1 MGMDKKV
8 FLLDKERYSEET
20 AKSFSEKDLEE
31 WVADEDYN
39 ENYTIIKIDAN
50 GYDDVES
57 AIVNEL
63 PFNDI
68 DDYHIRSFGF

>member
-8 FLLDKERYSEET
+8 FLLDKERYSENT
-20 AKSFSEKDLEE
+20 AESLSEKELEE
-31 WVADEDYN
+31 WVAEEDYN

-68 DDYHIRSFGF
+68 DDYYIRSFGF

>member
-1 MGMDKKV
+1 MDKKV
-8 FLLDKERYSEET
+8 FLLDKERYSENT
-20 AKSFSEKDLEE
+20 AKSFSEKELENWVSRSTYDYDLS
-31 WVADEDYN
+31 
-39 ENYTIIKIDAN
+39 IIKIDAN

-68 DDYHIRSFGF
+68 DDYYIRSFGF

>member
-1 MGMDKKV
+1 MDKKV
-8 FLLDKERYSEET
+8 FLLDKERYSENT
-20 AKSFSEKDLEE
+20 AKSFSEKELEKWVSRSTYDYDLS
-31 WVADEDYN
+31 
-39 ENYTIIKIDAN
+39 IIKIDAN

-68 DDYHIRSFGF
+68 DDYYIRSFGF

>member
-1 MGMDKKV
+1 MDKKV
-8 FLLDKERYSEET
+8 FLLDKERYNEET
-20 AKSFSEKDLEE
+20 AKSLSEKDLEK

-68 DDYHIRSFGF
+68 DDYYIRSFGF

>member
-20 AKSFSEKDLEE
+20 AKSLSEKDLEE
-31 WVADEDYN
+31 WVAEEDYN

-68 DDYHIRSFGF
+68 DDYYIRSFGF

>member
-1 MGMDKKV
+1 MDKKV
-8 FLLDKERYSEET
+8 FLLDKERYNEET
-20 AKSFSEKDLEE
+20 AKSLSEKDLEE

-68 DDYHIRSFGF
+68 DDYYIRSFGF

>member
-1 MGMDKKV
+1 MDKKV

-20 AKSFSEKDLEE
+20 AKSLSEKDLEE

-68 DDYHIRSFGF
+68 DDYYIRSFGF

>member
-20 AKSFSEKDLEE
+20 AKSLSEKDLEE

-68 DDYHIRSFGF
+68 DDYYIRSFGF

>member
-1 MGMDKKV
+1 MDKKV
-8 FLLDKERYSEET
+8 FLLDKERYNEET

-68 DDYHIRSFGF
+68 DDYYIRSFGF